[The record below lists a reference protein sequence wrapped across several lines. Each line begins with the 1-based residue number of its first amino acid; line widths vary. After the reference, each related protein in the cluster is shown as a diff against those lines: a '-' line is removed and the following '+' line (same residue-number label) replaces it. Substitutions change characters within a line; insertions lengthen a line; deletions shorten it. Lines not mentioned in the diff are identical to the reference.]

1 VKKLI
6 LLSVFFSLFLPSLAQ
21 AEVVD
26 DPFTVYIQEKLIAL
40 GLLEGEPTGINNQA
54 TQQAIKTFQEK
65 AGLVVDGLVG
75 DNTFSKLLFG
85 ESAYLQT
92 SPTTTVPLTP
102 STTVPTGPDIEPP
115 VWDKTQPPFGSEIGS
130 LFNLNM
136 PSVSDN
142 VGIVS
147 YEVYVNGALSTHVS
161 ISDSKLLVTPKYD
174 MACADQLIYVIA
186 FDEAGNSSQSPA
198 FTIPQSDPCI
208 SVIASSSS
216 SSSQSY
222 FAVTFGG
229 TNNNQG
235 ESIAVDSSGN
245 IYITGYFYETVDFG
259 GGNVTSAG
267 STDIFVLKLNS
278 SGTFQWVN
286 TYGGT
291 SFDFGRGI
299 AVDSSGNIYIT
310 GYFYETV
317 DFGGGNVTSAGSTDI
332 FVLKLNSS
340 GTFQWVN
347 TYGGT
352 SFDFGR
358 GIAVD
363 SSGNIYITG
372 YFYETVDFGGGN
384 LTSAGGADIFVL
396 KLNSSATFQWVST
409 FGSTSID
416 VGEDITVDSSGN
428 SYITGYFEGTVD
440 FGGGNVTSAGSAD
453 IFVLKLNSSG
463 TFQWV
468 NTYGGSAFDVGMDIT
483 VDSSG
488 NSYIT
493 GYFEGTV
500 DFGAGNVTSA
510 GAADIFILKLNSSG
524 AFQWVN
530 IFGGTSTDVGQG
542 IAVDSSGNSY
552 ITGSFQGTVDFG
564 SGDITP
570 SGFDDIFV
578 LKVNPSGTFQW
589 VSTFGG
595 TSNDVGEDITVDSS
609 GNSYITGWFR
619 ETVDFGAGNVT
630 SAGGADIIVLKL
642 NSSGTFQWVNTYG
655 GTSGDVGEGITV
667 DSSGNSYITGWFRET
682 VDFGAGNVTSAGGA
696 DIIVLK
702 LNSSGAGIE

>member
-40 GLLEGEPTGINNQA
+40 GLLEGEPTGINNQE

-75 DNTFSKLLFG
+75 DNTFSILLFG

-92 SPTTTVPLTP
+92 SPTKTVPITP
-102 STTVPTGPDIEPP
+102 TTTVPTGPDTKAP
-115 VWDKTQPPFGSEIGS
+115 VWDKTQPPFASEIGS
-130 LFNLNM
+130 LFNFNM
-136 PSVSDN
+136 PSVTDN

-161 ISDSKLLVTPKYD
+161 ISESRLLVTPKYD
-174 MACADQLIYVIA
+174 MTCADQLIYVIA

-208 SVIASSSS
+208 GVIASSSSSS

-235 ESIAVDSSGN
+235 E
-245 IYITGYFYETVDFG
+245 
-259 GGNVTSAG
+259 
-267 STDIFVLKLNS
+267 
-278 SGTFQWVN
+278 
-286 TYGGT
+286 
-291 SFDFGRGI
+291 GI

-317 DFGGGNVTSAGSTDI
+317 DFGGGNVTSAGSDDI

-352 SFDFGR
+352 SADVGE

-384 LTSAGGADIFVL
+384 VTSAGSADIFVL
-396 KLNSSATFQWVST
+396 KLNSSGAYEWVST
-409 FGSTSID
+409 FGGTSID

-428 SYITGYFEGTVD
+428 SYITGYFEGIVDFGAGNVTSASSANIFVLKLNSSGTFQWVNTYGSSAFDAGHDITVDSSGNSYITGYFEGKVDFGAGKVTSAGSADIFVLKLNSSGTFQRVNIFGGTSTDVGVGIAVDSSGNSYITGSFLGTVDFGGGNVTSAGSDDIFVLKLNSSGTFQWVSTFGGTSIDGGEDITVDSSGNSYITGRFRETVDFGGGNVASAGGGDIFVLKLNSSGTFQWVNTYGGTSADVGEGIAVDSSGNIYITGYFYETVD

-463 TFQWV
+463 
-468 NTYGGSAFDVGMDIT
+468 
-483 VDSSG
+483 
-488 NSYIT
+488 
-493 GYFEGTV
+493 
-500 DFGAGNVTSA
+500 
-510 GAADIFILKLNSSG
+510 
-524 AFQWVN
+524 
-530 IFGGTSTDVGQG
+530 
-542 IAVDSSGNSY
+542 
-552 ITGSFQGTVDFG
+552 
-564 SGDITP
+564 
-570 SGFDDIFV
+570 
-578 LKVNPSGTFQW
+578 
-589 VSTFGG
+589 
-595 TSNDVGEDITVDSS
+595 
-609 GNSYITGWFR
+609 
-619 ETVDFGAGNVT
+619 
-630 SAGGADIIVLKL
+630 
-642 NSSGTFQWVNTYG
+642 
-655 GTSGDVGEGITV
+655 
-667 DSSGNSYITGWFRET
+667 
-682 VDFGAGNVTSAGGA
+682 
-696 DIIVLK
+696 
-702 LNSSGAGIE
+702 AGIE

>member
-1 VKKLI
+1 MKKLI

-102 STTVPTGPDIEPP
+102 STTVPTGPDTKAP

-136 PSVSDN
+136 PSVTDN
-142 VGIVS
+142 VGIIS

-216 SSSQSY
+216 SSSQLY

-267 STDIFVLKLNS
+267 SADIFVLKLNS

-317 DFGGGNVTSAGSTDI
+317 DFGAGNVTSAGGS
-332 FVLKLNSS
+332 
-340 GTFQWVN
+340 
-347 TYGGT
+347 
-352 SFDFGR
+352 
-358 GIAVD
+358 
-363 SSGNIYITG
+363 
-372 YFYETVDFGGGN
+372 
-384 LTSAGGADIFVL
+384 DIFVL

-440 FGGGNVTSAGSAD
+440 FGGGS
-453 IFVLKLNSSG
+453 
-463 TFQWV
+463 
-468 NTYGGSAFDVGMDIT
+468 
-483 VDSSG
+483 
-488 NSYIT
+488 
-493 GYFEGTV
+493 
-500 DFGAGNVTSA
+500 VTSA

-524 AFQWVN
+524 TFQWVN

-552 ITGSFQGTVDFG
+552 ITGYFQGTVDFG
-564 SGDITP
+564 GGNVTSAG
-570 SGFDDIFV
+570 SDDIFV
-578 LKVNPSGTFQW
+578 LKLNSSGTFQW

-595 TSNDVGEDITVDSS
+595 TSIDIGEDITVDSS

-619 ETVDFGAGNVT
+619 ETVNFGGGNVT
-630 SAGGADIIVLKL
+630 SAGGGDILVLKL

-682 VDFGAGNVTSAGGA
+682 VDFGGGNVTSAGGS
-696 DIIVLK
+696 DIFVLK

>member
-92 SPTTTVPLTP
+92 SPTTTVPVTP
-102 STTVPTGPDIEPP
+102 TTTVPTGPDTKAP

-136 PSVSDN
+136 PFVTDN
-142 VGIVS
+142 VGIIS

-317 DFGGGNVTSAGSTDI
+317 DFGGGN
-332 FVLKLNSS
+332 
-340 GTFQWVN
+340 
-347 TYGGT
+347 
-352 SFDFGR
+352 
-358 GIAVD
+358 
-363 SSGNIYITG
+363 
-372 YFYETVDFGGGN
+372 

-440 FGGGNVTSAGSAD
+440 FGAGNVTSAGSAD

>member
-1 VKKLI
+1 MKKLI

-136 PSVSDN
+136 PSVTDN

-216 SSSQSY
+216 SSQSY

-235 ESIAVDSSGN
+235 ES
-245 IYITGYFYETVDFG
+245 
-259 GGNVTSAG
+259 
-267 STDIFVLKLNS
+267 
-278 SGTFQWVN
+278 
-286 TYGGT
+286 
-291 SFDFGRGI
+291 I

-428 SYITGYFEGTVD
+428 P
-440 FGGGNVTSAGSAD
+440 
-453 IFVLKLNSSG
+453 
-463 TFQWV
+463 
-468 NTYGGSAFDVGMDIT
+468 
-483 VDSSG
+483 
-488 NSYIT
+488 YIT

-595 TSNDVGEDITVDSS
+595 TSNDVGEDIAVDSS
-609 GNSYITGWFR
+609 GNSYITGSFQG
-619 ETVDFGAGNVT
+619 TVDFGGGNVT

>member
-1 VKKLI
+1 MKKLI
-6 LLSVFFSLFLPSLAQ
+6 LLPVFFSLFLPSLAQ

-92 SPTTTVPLTP
+92 SPTTTVPVTP
-102 STTVPTGPDIEPP
+102 TTTVPTGPDTKAP

-136 PSVSDN
+136 PSVTDN
-142 VGIVS
+142 VGIIS
-147 YEVYVNGALSTHVS
+147 YEVYVNRALSTHVS

-216 SSSQSY
+216 SQSY

-267 STDIFVLKLNS
+267 SADIFVLKLNS

-286 TYGGT
+286 TYGG
-291 SFDFGRGI
+291 
-299 AVDSSGNIYIT
+299 
-310 GYFYETV
+310 
-317 DFGGGNVTSAGSTDI
+317 SA
-332 FVLKLNSS
+332 F
-340 GTFQWVN
+340 
-347 TYGGT
+347 
-352 SFDFGR
+352 
-358 GIAVD
+358 
-363 SSGNIYITG
+363 
-372 YFYETVDFGGGN
+372 
-384 LTSAGGADIFVL
+384 
-396 KLNSSATFQWVST
+396 
-409 FGSTSID
+409 D

-440 FGGGNVTSAGSAD
+440 FGGGNVTSAGAAD
-453 IFVLKLNSSG
+453 IFILKLNSSG

-468 NTYGGSAFDVGMDIT
+468 NTY
-483 VDSSG
+483 
-488 NSYIT
+488 
-493 GYFEGTV
+493 
-500 DFGAGNVTSA
+500 
-510 GAADIFILKLNSSG
+510 
-524 AFQWVN
+524 
-530 IFGGTSTDVGQG
+530 GGTSTDVGQG

-595 TSNDVGEDITVDSS
+595 TSIDVGEDITVDSS

-619 ETVDFGAGNVT
+619 ETVDFGGGNVT
-630 SAGGADIIVLKL
+630 SAGGADI
-642 NSSGTFQWVNTYG
+642 F
-655 GTSGDVGEGITV
+655 
-667 DSSGNSYITGWFRET
+667 
-682 VDFGAGNVTSAGGA
+682 
-696 DIIVLK
+696 VLK

>member
-1 VKKLI
+1 MKKLI

-92 SPTTTVPLTP
+92 SPTTTVPVTP
-102 STTVPTGPDIEPP
+102 TTTVPTGPDTKAP

-136 PSVSDN
+136 PSVTDN
-142 VGIVS
+142 VGIIS

-216 SSSQSY
+216 SQSY

-267 STDIFVLKLNS
+267 SADIFVLKLNS

-317 DFGGGNVTSAGSTDI
+317 DFGGGNVTSAG
-332 FVLKLNSS
+332 
-340 GTFQWVN
+340 GP
-347 TYGGT
+347 
-352 SFDFGR
+352 
-358 GIAVD
+358 
-363 SSGNIYITG
+363 
-372 YFYETVDFGGGN
+372 
-384 LTSAGGADIFVL
+384 DIFVL
-396 KLNSSATFQWVST
+396 KLNSSATFQWVNTYGGST
-409 FGSTSID
+409 FD

-440 FGGGNVTSAGSAD
+440 FGGGNVTSAG
-453 IFVLKLNSSG
+453 
-463 TFQWV
+463 
-468 NTYGGSAFDVGMDIT
+468 
-483 VDSSG
+483 
-488 NSYIT
+488 
-493 GYFEGTV
+493 
-500 DFGAGNVTSA
+500 
-510 GAADIFILKLNSSG
+510 AADIFILKLNSSG
-524 AFQWVN
+524 TFQWVN

-578 LKVNPSGTFQW
+578 LKVNPSGTFQL

-595 TSNDVGEDITVDSS
+595 TSIDVGEDITVDSS

-619 ETVDFGAGNVT
+619 ETVDFGGGNVT
-630 SAGGADIIVLKL
+630 SAGAADI
-642 NSSGTFQWVNTYG
+642 F
-655 GTSGDVGEGITV
+655 
-667 DSSGNSYITGWFRET
+667 
-682 VDFGAGNVTSAGGA
+682 
-696 DIIVLK
+696 VLK

>member
-1 VKKLI
+1 MKKLI
-6 LLSVFFSLFLPSLAQ
+6 LLPVFFSLFLPSLAQ

-92 SPTTTVPLTP
+92 SPTTTVPVTP
-102 STTVPTGPDIEPP
+102 TTTVPTGPDTKAP

-136 PSVSDN
+136 PSVTDN
-142 VGIVS
+142 VGIIS
-147 YEVYVNGALSTHVS
+147 YEVYVNRALSTHVS

-216 SSSQSY
+216 SQSY

-267 STDIFVLKLNS
+267 
-278 SGTFQWVN
+278 
-286 TYGGT
+286 
-291 SFDFGRGI
+291 
-299 AVDSSGNIYIT
+299 
-310 GYFYETV
+310 
-317 DFGGGNVTSAGSTDI
+317 
-332 FVLKLNSS
+332 
-340 GTFQWVN
+340 
-347 TYGGT
+347 
-352 SFDFGR
+352 
-358 GIAVD
+358 
-363 SSGNIYITG
+363 
-372 YFYETVDFGGGN
+372 
-384 LTSAGGADIFVL
+384 GADIFVL
-396 KLNSSATFQWVST
+396 KLNSSATFQWVNTYGGST
-409 FGSTSID
+409 FD

-440 FGGGNVTSAGSAD
+440 FGGGNVTSAG
-453 IFVLKLNSSG
+453 
-463 TFQWV
+463 
-468 NTYGGSAFDVGMDIT
+468 
-483 VDSSG
+483 
-488 NSYIT
+488 
-493 GYFEGTV
+493 
-500 DFGAGNVTSA
+500 
-510 GAADIFILKLNSSG
+510 AADIFILKLNSSG
-524 AFQWVN
+524 TFQWVN

-595 TSNDVGEDITVDSS
+595 TSIDVGEDITVDSS

-619 ETVDFGAGNVT
+619 ETVDFGGGNVT
-630 SAGGADIIVLKL
+630 SAGGADI
-642 NSSGTFQWVNTYG
+642 F
-655 GTSGDVGEGITV
+655 
-667 DSSGNSYITGWFRET
+667 
-682 VDFGAGNVTSAGGA
+682 
-696 DIIVLK
+696 VLK

>member
-6 LLSVFFSLFLPSLAQ
+6 LFFVFFSLFLPSLAL

-75 DNTFSKLLFG
+75 DNTFPKLLLG

-92 SPTTTVPLTP
+92 SPTTTVPVTTT
-102 STTVPTGPDIEPP
+102 TTVPTGPDTKAP
-115 VWDKTQPPFGSEIGS
+115 VWDEEQPPYASEIGS

-136 PSVSDN
+136 PSVTDN

-174 MACADQLIYVIA
+174 MTCADQLIYVIA
-186 FDEAGNSSQSPA
+186 FDEAGNLSQSPT

-208 SVIASSSS
+208 SVIASS

-235 ESIAVDSSGN
+235 E
-245 IYITGYFYETVDFG
+245 
-259 GGNVTSAG
+259 
-267 STDIFVLKLNS
+267 
-278 SGTFQWVN
+278 
-286 TYGGT
+286 
-291 SFDFGRGI
+291 GI

-317 DFGGGNVTSAGSTDI
+317 DFGGGNVTSAGSADI

-352 SFDFGR
+352 S
-358 GIAVD
+358 A
-363 SSGNIYITG
+363 
-372 YFYETVDFGGGN
+372 
-384 LTSAGGADIFVL
+384 
-396 KLNSSATFQWVST
+396 
-409 FGSTSID
+409 D
-416 VGEDITVDSSGN
+416 VGEGITVDSSDN
-428 SYITGYFEGTVD
+428 SYITGIFEETVD

-468 NTYGGSAFDVGMDIT
+468 NTYGGSAFDVGHDIT

-500 DFGAGNVTSA
+500 DFGGGNVTSA
-510 GAADIFILKLNSSG
+510 GAADIFVLKLNSSG
-524 AFQWVN
+524 TFQWVN
-530 IFGGTSTDVGQG
+530 IFGGTSTDVGVG
-542 IAVDSSGNSY
+542 IAVDSSDNSY
-552 ITGSFQGTVDFG
+552 ITGSFLGTVDFG
-564 SGDITP
+564 GGNVTSAG
-570 SGFDDIFV
+570 SDDIFV
-578 LKVNPSGTFQW
+578 LKLNSSGTFQW

-595 TSNDVGEDITVDSS
+595 TSIDGGEDITVDSS
-609 GNSYITGWFR
+609 GNSYITGRFR
-619 ETVDFGAGNVT
+619 ETVDFGGGNVT
-630 SAGGADIIVLKL
+630 SAGGGDIFVLKL

-655 GTSGDVGEGITV
+655 GTSADVGEGITV
-667 DSSGNSYITGWFRET
+667 DSSGNPYITGWFYET
-682 VDFGAGNVTSAGGA
+682 VDFGGGNVTSAGVA
-696 DIIVLK
+696 DIFVLK

>member
-136 PSVSDN
+136 PSVTDN

-317 DFGGGNVTSAGSTDI
+317 DFGGGN
-332 FVLKLNSS
+332 
-340 GTFQWVN
+340 
-347 TYGGT
+347 
-352 SFDFGR
+352 
-358 GIAVD
+358 
-363 SSGNIYITG
+363 
-372 YFYETVDFGGGN
+372 

-440 FGGGNVTSAGSAD
+440 FGAGNVTSAGSAD

-595 TSNDVGEDITVDSS
+595 TSNDVGEDIAVDSS
-609 GNSYITGWFR
+609 GNSYITGSFQG
-619 ETVDFGAGNVT
+619 TVDFGGGNVT

>member
-102 STTVPTGPDIEPP
+102 STTVPTGPDTKAP

-136 PSVSDN
+136 PSVTDN
-142 VGIVS
+142 VGIIS

-216 SSSQSY
+216 SSSQLY

-267 STDIFVLKLNS
+267 SADIFVLKLNS

-317 DFGGGNVTSAGSTDI
+317 DFGAGNVTSAGGS
-332 FVLKLNSS
+332 
-340 GTFQWVN
+340 
-347 TYGGT
+347 
-352 SFDFGR
+352 
-358 GIAVD
+358 
-363 SSGNIYITG
+363 
-372 YFYETVDFGGGN
+372 
-384 LTSAGGADIFVL
+384 DIFVL

-440 FGGGNVTSAGSAD
+440 FGAGNVTSAGSAD

-500 DFGAGNVTSA
+500 DFGGGSVTSA

-524 AFQWVN
+524 TFQWVN

-552 ITGSFQGTVDFG
+552 ITGSFLGTVDFG
-564 SGDITP
+564 GGNVTSAG
-570 SGFDDIFV
+570 SDDIFV
-578 LKVNPSGTFQW
+578 LKLNSSGTFQW

-595 TSNDVGEDITVDSS
+595 TSIDIGEDITVDSS

-619 ETVDFGAGNVT
+619 ETVDFGGGNVT
-630 SAGGADIIVLKL
+630 SAGGGDILVLKL

-682 VDFGAGNVTSAGGA
+682 VDFGGGNVTSAGGS
-696 DIIVLK
+696 DIFVLK

>member
-1 VKKLI
+1 MKKLI
-6 LLSVFFSLFLPSLAQ
+6 LLFVFFSLFLPSLAQ

-40 GLLEGEPTGINNQA
+40 GLLEGEPTGINDQA

-136 PSVSDN
+136 PSVTDN

-186 FDEAGNSSQSPA
+186 FDEAGNSSQSPT

-208 SVIASSSS
+208 SVIASSSSS

-317 DFGGGNVTSAGSTDI
+317 DFGGGN
-332 FVLKLNSS
+332 
-340 GTFQWVN
+340 
-347 TYGGT
+347 
-352 SFDFGR
+352 
-358 GIAVD
+358 
-363 SSGNIYITG
+363 
-372 YFYETVDFGGGN
+372 

-396 KLNSSATFQWVST
+396 KLNSSGTFQWVST

-440 FGGGNVTSAGSAD
+440 FGAGNVTSAGSAD

-595 TSNDVGEDITVDSS
+595 TSNDVGEDIAVDSS

-696 DIIVLK
+696 DIFVLK
-702 LNSSGAGIE
+702 LNSSGTGIE

>member
-6 LLSVFFSLFLPSLAQ
+6 LLPVFFSLFLPSLAQ

-92 SPTTTVPLTP
+92 SPTTTVPVTP
-102 STTVPTGPDIEPP
+102 TTTVPTGPDTKAP

-136 PSVSDN
+136 PSVTDN
-142 VGIVS
+142 VGIIS

-174 MACADQLIYVIA
+174 MTCADQLIYVIA

-198 FTIPQSDPCI
+198 FTILQSDPCI
-208 SVIASSSS
+208 SVIASS

-278 SGTFQWVN
+278 SGTFQWVS
-286 TYGGT
+286 TFGGT

-317 DFGGGNVTSAGSTDI
+317 DFGAGNITSSGSADI

-352 SFDFGR
+352 S
-358 GIAVD
+358 
-363 SSGNIYITG
+363 
-372 YFYETVDFGGGN
+372 
-384 LTSAGGADIFVL
+384 
-396 KLNSSATFQWVST
+396 
-409 FGSTSID
+409 ID

-428 SYITGYFEGTVD
+428 SYITGIFEGTVD
-440 FGGGNVTSAGSAD
+440 FGAGNITSSGSAD

-468 NTYGGSAFDVGMDIT
+468 NTYGGSAFDVGHDIA

-500 DFGAGNVTSA
+500 DFGGGNATSA

-524 AFQWVN
+524 TFQWVN

-552 ITGSFQGTVDFG
+552 ITGSFLGTVDFG
-564 SGDITP
+564 GGNVTSAG
-570 SGFDDIFV
+570 SDDIFV
-578 LKVNPSGTFQW
+578 LKLNSSGTFQW

-595 TSNDVGEDITVDSS
+595 TSIDVGEDITVDSS

-619 ETVDFGAGNVT
+619 ETVDFGGGNVT
-630 SAGGADIIVLKL
+630 SAGGGDIFVLKL

-655 GTSGDVGEGITV
+655 GTSGDVGEDITV

-682 VDFGAGNVTSAGGA
+682 VDFGGGNVTSAGGS
-696 DIIVLK
+696 DIFVLK

>member
-102 STTVPTGPDIEPP
+102 STTVPTGPDTKAP

-136 PSVSDN
+136 PSVTDN
-142 VGIVS
+142 VGIIS

-216 SSSQSY
+216 SSSQLY

-267 STDIFVLKLNS
+267 SADIFVLKLNS

-317 DFGGGNVTSAGSTDI
+317 DFGAGNVTSAGGS
-332 FVLKLNSS
+332 
-340 GTFQWVN
+340 
-347 TYGGT
+347 
-352 SFDFGR
+352 
-358 GIAVD
+358 
-363 SSGNIYITG
+363 
-372 YFYETVDFGGGN
+372 
-384 LTSAGGADIFVL
+384 DIFVL

-440 FGGGNVTSAGSAD
+440 FGAGNVTSAGSAD

-500 DFGAGNVTSA
+500 DFGGGSVTSA

-524 AFQWVN
+524 TFQWVN

-542 IAVDSSGNSY
+542 IAVDSSDNSY
-552 ITGSFQGTVDFG
+552 ITGSFLGTVDFG
-564 SGDITP
+564 GGNVTSAG
-570 SGFDDIFV
+570 SDDIFV
-578 LKVNPSGTFQW
+578 LKLNSSGTFQW

-595 TSNDVGEDITVDSS
+595 TSIDIGEDITVDSS

-619 ETVDFGAGNVT
+619 ETVDFGGGNVT
-630 SAGGADIIVLKL
+630 SAGGGDILVLKL

-682 VDFGAGNVTSAGGA
+682 VDFGGGNVTSAGGS
-696 DIIVLK
+696 DIFVLK

>member
-102 STTVPTGPDIEPP
+102 STTVPTGPDTKAP

-136 PSVSDN
+136 PSVTDN
-142 VGIVS
+142 VGIIS

-186 FDEAGNSSQSPA
+186 FDEAGKQSPA

-216 SSSQSY
+216 SSSSSQLY

-267 STDIFVLKLNS
+267 SADIFVLKLNS

-317 DFGGGNVTSAGSTDI
+317 DFGAGNVTSAGGS
-332 FVLKLNSS
+332 
-340 GTFQWVN
+340 
-347 TYGGT
+347 
-352 SFDFGR
+352 
-358 GIAVD
+358 
-363 SSGNIYITG
+363 
-372 YFYETVDFGGGN
+372 
-384 LTSAGGADIFVL
+384 DIFVL

-440 FGGGNVTSAGSAD
+440 FGAGNVTSAGSAD

-524 AFQWVN
+524 TFQWVN

-552 ITGSFQGTVDFG
+552 ITGYFQGTVDFG
-564 SGDITP
+564 GGNVTSAG
-570 SGFDDIFV
+570 SDDIFV
-578 LKVNPSGTFQW
+578 LKLNSSGTFQW

-595 TSNDVGEDITVDSS
+595 TSIDDGEDIAVDSS

-619 ETVDFGAGNVT
+619 ETVDFGGGNVT

-682 VDFGAGNVTSAGGA
+682 VDFGGGNVTSAGGS
-696 DIIVLK
+696 DIFVLK

>member
-6 LLSVFFSLFLPSLAQ
+6 LLSVFFSLFLTSLAQ

-92 SPTTTVPLTP
+92 SPTTTVPVTP
-102 STTVPTGPDIEPP
+102 TTTVPTGPDTKAP

-136 PSVSDN
+136 PFVTDN
-142 VGIVS
+142 VGIIS

-174 MACADQLIYVIA
+174 MTCADQLIYVIA

-198 FTIPQSDPCI
+198 FTILQSDPCI
-208 SVIASSSS
+208 SVIASS

-317 DFGGGNVTSAGSTDI
+317 DFGAGNITSSGSADI

-340 GTFQWVN
+340 GTFQWVS

-352 SFDFGR
+352 SG
-358 GIAVD
+358 
-363 SSGNIYITG
+363 
-372 YFYETVDFGGGN
+372 
-384 LTSAGGADIFVL
+384 
-396 KLNSSATFQWVST
+396 
-409 FGSTSID
+409 D

-428 SYITGYFEGTVD
+428 SYITGIFEGTVD
-440 FGGGNVTSAGSAD
+440 FGAGNITSSGSAD

-468 NTYGGSAFDVGMDIT
+468 NTYGGSAFDVGHDIA

-500 DFGAGNVTSA
+500 DFGGGNATSA

-524 AFQWVN
+524 TFQWVN

-552 ITGSFQGTVDFG
+552 ITGSFLGTVDFG
-564 SGDITP
+564 GGNVTSAG
-570 SGFDDIFV
+570 SDDIFV
-578 LKVNPSGTFQW
+578 LKLNSSGTFQW

-595 TSNDVGEDITVDSS
+595 TSIDIGEDITVDSS

-630 SAGGADIIVLKL
+630 SAGGGDIFVLKL

-667 DSSGNSYITGWFRET
+667 DSSSNSYITGWFRET
-682 VDFGAGNVTSAGGA
+682 VDFGGGNVTSAGGS
-696 DIIVLK
+696 DIFVLK

>member
-92 SPTTTVPLTP
+92 SPTTTVPVTP
-102 STTVPTGPDIEPP
+102 TTTVPTGPDTKAP

-136 PSVSDN
+136 PSVTDN
-142 VGIVS
+142 VGIIS

-216 SSSQSY
+216 SQSY

-267 STDIFVLKLNS
+267 SADIFVLKLNS

-286 TYGGT
+286 TYGG
-291 SFDFGRGI
+291 
-299 AVDSSGNIYIT
+299 
-310 GYFYETV
+310 
-317 DFGGGNVTSAGSTDI
+317 SA
-332 FVLKLNSS
+332 F
-340 GTFQWVN
+340 
-347 TYGGT
+347 
-352 SFDFGR
+352 
-358 GIAVD
+358 
-363 SSGNIYITG
+363 
-372 YFYETVDFGGGN
+372 
-384 LTSAGGADIFVL
+384 
-396 KLNSSATFQWVST
+396 
-409 FGSTSID
+409 D

-440 FGGGNVTSAGSAD
+440 FGGGNVTSAGAAD
-453 IFVLKLNSSG
+453 IFILKLNSSG

-468 NTYGGSAFDVGMDIT
+468 NTY
-483 VDSSG
+483 
-488 NSYIT
+488 
-493 GYFEGTV
+493 
-500 DFGAGNVTSA
+500 
-510 GAADIFILKLNSSG
+510 
-524 AFQWVN
+524 
-530 IFGGTSTDVGQG
+530 GGTSTDVGQG

-595 TSNDVGEDITVDSS
+595 TSIDVGEDITVDSS

-619 ETVDFGAGNVT
+619 ETVDFGGGNVT
-630 SAGGADIIVLKL
+630 SAGGADI
-642 NSSGTFQWVNTYG
+642 F
-655 GTSGDVGEGITV
+655 
-667 DSSGNSYITGWFRET
+667 
-682 VDFGAGNVTSAGGA
+682 
-696 DIIVLK
+696 VLK

>member
-1 VKKLI
+1 MKKLI
-6 LLSVFFSLFLPSLAQ
+6 LFFVFFSLFLPSIAQ

-92 SPTTTVPLTP
+92 STTTTVPLTP
-102 STTVPTGPDIEPP
+102 STTVPTGPDTKAP

-136 PSVSDN
+136 PSVTDN
-142 VGIVS
+142 VGIIS

-216 SSSQSY
+216 SSSQLY

-245 IYITGYFYETVDFG
+245 IYITGYFYE
-259 GGNVTSAG
+259 
-267 STDIFVLKLNS
+267 
-278 SGTFQWVN
+278 
-286 TYGGT
+286 
-291 SFDFGRGI
+291 
-299 AVDSSGNIYIT
+299 
-310 GYFYETV
+310 
-317 DFGGGNVTSAGSTDI
+317 
-332 FVLKLNSS
+332 
-340 GTFQWVN
+340 
-347 TYGGT
+347 
-352 SFDFGR
+352 
-358 GIAVD
+358 
-363 SSGNIYITG
+363 
-372 YFYETVDFGGGN
+372 
-384 LTSAGGADIFVL
+384 
-396 KLNSSATFQWVST
+396 
-409 FGSTSID
+409 
-416 VGEDITVDSSGN
+416 
-428 SYITGYFEGTVD
+428 TVD

-500 DFGAGNVTSA
+500 DFGGGSVTSA

-524 AFQWVN
+524 TFQWVN

-552 ITGSFQGTVDFG
+552 ITGSFLETVDFG
-564 SGDITP
+564 GGNVTSAG
-570 SGFDDIFV
+570 SDDIFV
-578 LKVNPSGTFQW
+578 LKLNSSGTFQW

-595 TSNDVGEDITVDSS
+595 TSIDGGEDITVDSS

-619 ETVDFGAGNVT
+619 ETVDFGGGNVT
-630 SAGGADIIVLKL
+630 SAGVADI
-642 NSSGTFQWVNTYG
+642 F
-655 GTSGDVGEGITV
+655 
-667 DSSGNSYITGWFRET
+667 
-682 VDFGAGNVTSAGGA
+682 
-696 DIIVLK
+696 VLK

>member
-235 ESIAVDSSGN
+235 ES
-245 IYITGYFYETVDFG
+245 
-259 GGNVTSAG
+259 
-267 STDIFVLKLNS
+267 
-278 SGTFQWVN
+278 
-286 TYGGT
+286 
-291 SFDFGRGI
+291 I

>member
-1 VKKLI
+1 MKKLI

-92 SPTTTVPLTP
+92 SPTTTVPVTP
-102 STTVPTGPDIEPP
+102 TTTVPTGPDTKPP

-136 PSVSDN
+136 PSVTDN
-142 VGIVS
+142 VGIIS

-216 SSSQSY
+216 SQSY

-267 STDIFVLKLNS
+267 SADIFVLKLNS

-317 DFGGGNVTSAGSTDI
+317 DFGGGNVTSAG
-332 FVLKLNSS
+332 
-340 GTFQWVN
+340 GP
-347 TYGGT
+347 
-352 SFDFGR
+352 
-358 GIAVD
+358 
-363 SSGNIYITG
+363 
-372 YFYETVDFGGGN
+372 
-384 LTSAGGADIFVL
+384 DIFVL
-396 KLNSSATFQWVST
+396 KLNSSATFQWVNTYGGST
-409 FGSTSID
+409 FD

-440 FGGGNVTSAGSAD
+440 FGGGNVTSAG
-453 IFVLKLNSSG
+453 
-463 TFQWV
+463 
-468 NTYGGSAFDVGMDIT
+468 
-483 VDSSG
+483 
-488 NSYIT
+488 
-493 GYFEGTV
+493 
-500 DFGAGNVTSA
+500 
-510 GAADIFILKLNSSG
+510 AADIFILKLNSSG
-524 AFQWVN
+524 TFQWVN

-578 LKVNPSGTFQW
+578 LKVNPSGTFQL

-595 TSNDVGEDITVDSS
+595 TSIDVGEDITVDSS

-619 ETVDFGAGNVT
+619 ETVDFGGGNVT
-630 SAGGADIIVLKL
+630 SVGGADIIVLKL

-655 GTSGDVGEGITV
+655 GTSVDVGEGIAV

-682 VDFGAGNVTSAGGA
+682 VDFGGGNVTSAGGA
-696 DIIVLK
+696 DIFVLK